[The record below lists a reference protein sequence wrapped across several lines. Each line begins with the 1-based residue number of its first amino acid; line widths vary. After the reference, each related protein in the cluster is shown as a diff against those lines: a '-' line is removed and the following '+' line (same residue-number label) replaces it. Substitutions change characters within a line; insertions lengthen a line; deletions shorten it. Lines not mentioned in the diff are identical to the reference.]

1 MMFEVLSPST
11 RKVDLFVKL
20 TEYQA
25 IESVRMIVYV
35 DPARETIETWK
46 RLSANAWRDV
56 KHAVGAPLRIDDP
69 GLEIPAAEIFARD

>member
-25 IESVRMIVYV
+25 IESVRMIV
-35 DPARETIETWK
+35 
-46 RLSANAWRDV
+46 
-56 KHAVGAPLRIDDP
+56 
-69 GLEIPAAEIFARD
+69 

>member
-1 MMFEVLSPST
+1 
-11 RKVDLFVKL
+11 
-20 TEYQA
+20 
-25 IESVRMIVYV
+25 MIVYV

-56 KHAVGAPLRIDDP
+56 KHAAGAPLRIDDP